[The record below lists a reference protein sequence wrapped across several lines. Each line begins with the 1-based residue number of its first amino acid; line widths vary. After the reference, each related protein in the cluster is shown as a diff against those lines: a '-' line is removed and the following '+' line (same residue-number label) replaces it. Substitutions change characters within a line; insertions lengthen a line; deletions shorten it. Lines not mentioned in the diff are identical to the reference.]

1 MPQVSK
7 SKTLKIIWSKADI
20 AIILGT
26 TYYQLN
32 NLIPESLKDDI
43 GWGKGVGRFRD
54 IDTLKVLRYFR
65 GALNEEELRGLL
77 YPGGRF

>member
-32 NLIPESLKDDI
+32 SLIPDDLKNEI

-54 IDTLKVLRYFR
+54 MDTLKVLKYFR